1 MSECLHIQDGLSLP
15 LHEVEWTAVRASGAG
30 GQHVNKASTAVH
42 LRFDI
47 HASSLSPEQQ
57 QLLLNRRDH
66 RITADGIVVIKSQQ
80 FRSQDLNRE
89 HALARL
95 AQLIAEALDVPP
107 PRKAT
112 RPTAASRR
120 KRLDGKQRA
129 GAVKRLRASP
139 RSFED

>member
-1 MSECLHIQDGLSLP
+1 M
-15 LHEVEWTAVRASGAG
+15 HEVEWTAVRASGAG

-47 HASSLSPEQQ
+47 RASSLSPEQQ
-57 QLLLNRRDH
+57 QLLMKRRDH
-66 RITADGIVVIKSQQ
+66 RITVDGIVVIKSQQ

-89 HALARL
+89 HALDRL

-139 RSFED
+139 RRFED